1 MQTISKPQK
10 MGYFKQQIK
19 NFKKNK
25 AIIFFIIPAILLTF
39 LFGYVPM
46 TGIIFAFKKSIDSGN
61 WFYDVLTQPFT
72 GTHVLK
78 FFSDVRVV
86 TALKNTLIIS
96 GIKILIFFPL
106 TIILAIFLS
115 EIRKPSLSK
124 LILIVLCL
132 PNFLSWPVVIGIWNN
147 LLNLEKGLINNII
160 SALGG
165 ERIDF
170 YAYSESGGISAFKV
184 LAVFL
189 SIWKGLGWGSIFF
202 YSAIMSID
210 KEYYEAA
217 TIDGATKIQKVWY
230 LTIPG
235 ILPVIALQ
243 LVMNI
248 TYILD
253 AGFDLIY
260 SMYTLNPDAENYE
273 YILGTYIF
281 DLARGNSNLP
291 FAVAMSVV
299 NGLFALVL
307 MLVGNWF
314 VKKKLGSSL
323 W

>member
-1 MQTISKPQK
+1 METINKPQK
-10 MGYFKQQIK
+10 IGYFKQQIK

-25 AIIFFIIPAILLTF
+25 AIIFFIIPAMLLTF

-46 TGIIFAFKKSIDSGN
+46 TGVIFAFKQSINPGN

-72 GTHVLK
+72 GAHIGK
-78 FFSDVRVV
+78 FFSNPLAV

-115 EIRKPSLSK
+115 EIRKPALSK

-147 LLNLEKGLINNII
+147 LLNLDSGLINNLI
-160 SALGG
+160 ARMGG
-165 ERIDF
+165 NKVYFFNE
-170 YAYSESGGISAFKV
+170 YFKV
-184 LAVFL
+184 LVVFL
-189 SIWKGLGWGSIFF
+189 SIWKGLGWGSIYF
-202 YSAIMSID
+202 YAAIMSID
-210 KEYYEAA
+210 REYYEAA
-217 TIDGATKIQKVWY
+217 QIDGANKFQQIRF
-230 LTIPG
+230 LTLPG

-253 AGFDLIY
+253 AGFDQVYAMLALVP
-260 SMYTLNPDAENYE
+260 TKTDDEA
-273 YILGTYIF
+273 ILGTFIMK
-281 DLARGNSNLP
+281 LAMEEP
-291 FAVAMSVV
+291 DVAFTVAMSVV
-299 NGLFALVL
+299 QGLFALVL
-307 MLVGNWF
+307 MLVGNTF
-314 VKKKLGSSL
+314 VKKKLGRSL

>member
-1 MQTISKPQK
+1 METINKPQK
-10 MGYFKQQIK
+10 IGYFKQQIK

-39 LFGYVPM
+39 LFGYIPM
-46 TGIIFAFKKSIDSGN
+46 TGVIFAFKQSINPGN

-72 GTHVLK
+72 GAHIGK
-78 FFSDVRVV
+78 FFSHALAV

-115 EIRKPSLSK
+115 EIRKPALSK

-147 LLNLEKGLINNII
+147 LLNLDSGLINNLI
-160 SALGG
+160 ARMGG
-165 ERIDF
+165 NKVYFFNE
-170 YAYSESGGISAFKV
+170 YFKV
-184 LAVFL
+184 LVVFL
-189 SIWKGLGWGSIFF
+189 SIWKGLGWGSIYF
-202 YSAIMSID
+202 YAAIMSID
-210 KEYYEAA
+210 REYYEAA
-217 TIDGATKIQKVWY
+217 QIDGANKFQQIRF
-230 LTIPG
+230 LTLPG

-253 AGFDLIY
+253 AGFDQVYAMLALVP
-260 SMYTLNPDAENYE
+260 TKTDDEA
-273 YILGTYIF
+273 ILGTFIMK
-281 DLARGNSNLP
+281 LALQEP
-291 FAVAMSVV
+291 DVAFTVAMSVV
-299 NGLFALVL
+299 QGLFALVL
-307 MLVGNWF
+307 MLVGNTF
-314 VKKKLGSSL
+314 VKKKLGRSL